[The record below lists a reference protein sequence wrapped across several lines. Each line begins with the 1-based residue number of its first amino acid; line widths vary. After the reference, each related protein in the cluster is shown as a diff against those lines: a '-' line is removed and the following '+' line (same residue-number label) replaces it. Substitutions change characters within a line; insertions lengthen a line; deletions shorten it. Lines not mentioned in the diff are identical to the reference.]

1 MDLSNGRYLAMG
13 LQNEESKSFDFSGQR
28 TPADYQPS
36 VLQMRGIR

>member
-13 LQNEESKSFDFSGQR
+13 LQNEEPRSDDFSAKR
-28 TPADYQPS
+28 TPSDYQPN